1 MIMVAQVEK
10 RYYTPEEYL
19 NLEEKAEYKSEY
31 HDGKIVP
38 MTGGTTNHNKI
49 AGNLYFYLKSA
60 LREQDYEIYIGDVR
74 LWIPRYRRYTYPD
87 IMMIK
92 GQPIYEG
99 TGQTTVTNPCLI
111 VEVLSNSTKDYDRGD
126 KFKFYRSIPEL
137 QEYILIDQ
145 YSFNVEQFVK
155 QSPTEWKF
163 KEYQG
168 KEQALALESIDFQV
182 SLVDIYEGVN
192 FEMVDG

>member
-1 MIMVAQVEK
+1 MIMVAPVEK
-10 RYYTPEEYL
+10 LYYTPEEYL
-19 NLEEKAEYKSEY
+19 KLEEKAEYKSEY

-49 AGNLYFYLKSA
+49 SLNFC
-60 LREQDYEIYIGDVR
+60 LRVKIAFKGSNYDTYIGDVR

-145 YSFNVEQFVK
+145 YSFNIEQFVK

-168 KEQALALESIDFQV
+168 KEQTLALDSIDFQV

-192 FEMVDG
+192 FEVDG

>member
-1 MIMVAQVEK
+1 MTIVAQIEK
-10 RYYTPEEYL
+10 RYYTPAEYL
-19 NLEEKAEYKSEY
+19 ELEEKGEYKSEY
-31 HDGKIVP
+31 HDGEIVP

-60 LREQDYEIYIGDVR
+60 LREQAYEIYIGDVR
-74 LWIPRYRRYTYPD
+74 LWIPVYRRYTYPD
-87 IMMIK
+87 IMIIK
-92 GQPIYEG
+92 GQPMYEG
-99 TGQTTVTNPCLI
+99 TGQSTVTNPCLI

-126 KFKFYRSIPEL
+126 KFKVYRSIPEL

-155 QSPTEWKF
+155 QSPTEWKL

-168 KEQALALESIDFQV
+168 KEQTLVLESIDFHL
-182 SLVDIYEGVN
+182 SLVDIYERVD
-192 FEMVDG
+192 FEVDS